1 LARDDAPKAAALQ
14 KEIQAHKEK
23 TAKTNRKLARD
34 IAKWVDTAMSTS
46 AQPKAQAS
54 SSCGGDGD
62 DDDLGVVGVGVEED
76 GVDDTKGP
84 VKGRA
89 ADGTS
94 SSK

>member
-1 LARDDAPKAAALQ
+1 LARYDALKAAALQ
-14 KEIQAHKEK
+14 KEIQSHKEK

-62 DDDLGVVGVGVEED
+62 DDDLGVVGEGEDED

-84 VKGRA
+84 VKGRVPG
-89 ADGTS
+89 GTN
-94 SSK
+94 SK

>member
-62 DDDLGVVGVGVEED
+62 DDDLGVVGEGDDED

-89 ADGTS
+89 PGGTS
-94 SSK
+94 SK